1 MRLARRARLTALLGI
16 AIVGSACASMR
27 GVSVGSDSASTYA
40 VEVNNTMPH
49 VMNISWS
56 DGGDEKS
63 LGSVGSG
70 RVERFIVAGAK
81 TTQVTLMAR
90 DANRT
95 HTRSIPVTLVAGSTQ
110 RVTVR

>member
-1 MRLARRARLTALLGI
+1 
-16 AIVGSACASMR
+16 MR
-27 GVSVGSDSASTYA
+27 GVSVGSDSTYA
-40 VEVNNTMPH
+40 VEVSNTMPH
-49 VMNISWS
+49 AMNITWS

-81 TTQVTLMAR
+81 STQITLLAR

-95 HTRSIPVTLVAGSTQ
+95 HSRSIPVTLVAGSTQ

>member
-1 MRLARRARLTALLGI
+1 MPLARRAQLTALLGI
-16 AIVGSACASMR
+16 TMFGSACASMR

-40 VEVNNTMPH
+40 VEVSNTMPH
-49 VMNISWS
+49 AMNITWS
-56 DGGDEKS
+56 DGGDEKA

-81 TTQVTLMAR
+81 STQITVLAR

-95 HTRSIPVTLVAGSTQ
+95 HSRSIPVTLVAGSTQ